1 MNQSNRPSNRPAPGI
16 PSQYETK
23 NITFRTYGVY
33 VDAIERA
40 AAKGGKS
47 ISDYARDIL
56 APFAYSDLG
65 ERMPPLPPIQRGR
78 YSSMISQAAKAT
90 GQTREEFMQ
99 RAAQEVAARMLS
111 ESGEHPAA
119 SISAKKA
126 G

>member
-1 MNQSNRPSNRPAPGI
+1 MNQTRTPSNPPSAIAP
-16 PSQYETK
+16 SYETK

-40 AAKGGKS
+40 AAKAGKT

-65 ERMPPLPPIQRGR
+65 ERMPNLPAIQRGR
-78 YSSMISQAAKAT
+78 YSSMINQAAKASGVT
-90 GQTREEFMQ
+90 KEEFMQ
-99 RAAQEVAARMLS
+99 RAAQEVAARMLA
-111 ESGEHPAA
+111 ESGERPAVHLT
-119 SISAKKA
+119 KRQ